1 MLKIDYITIRRKK
14 LQKNKANN
22 DIIINYKSFG
32 LFEINTV
39 LILTLPLCKNL
50 YKLIIY
56 IIK

>member
-32 LFEINTV
+32 I
-39 LILTLPLCKNL
+39 
-50 YKLIIY
+50 
-56 IIK
+56 